1 MWPSNYIV
9 KLTRE
14 GKIFSGLTL
23 LIGIAA
29 VNTGNNLLYLI
40 LGMMSSFIITSGLL
54 STLSLRK
61 IQVHRTLPEHI
72 YAGKPFPVKV
82 TLANQKRFFPS
93 FSLLVEDL
101 SQEFSELPKAFFIK
115 VPAKSEVTLRYTL
128 MLGRR
133 GLHPLK
139 GLKVSTGY
147 PFGLCW
153 RARILDPKETV
164 LVYPKIEPIQKLSH
178 SFAFSEGEQEIP
190 RRGMG
195 TDFNGIRE
203 YAPGDSS
210 RLIHWKTT
218 AKSSRLMV
226 REFEDESRRRVTLI
240 VDTSRLPGWETGIEV
255 QNLIQQKL
263 DKAMDIAASYA
274 WHFLHQDFEVQ
285 LITPSET
292 VPFNQGLVHLFKILR
307 ILALLEPTPEQA
319 RTKLLATL
327 QKLDG
332 RSGLQILIS
341 LDGKT
346 PLIRNPRSIVGSSFS
361 APLLG
366 GEGSLSPHHPDQ
378 RLRTT
383 D

>member
-1 MWPSNYIV
+1 MRSSNYIV

-40 LGMMSSFIITSGLL
+40 LGMMASFIITSGLL

-61 IQVHRTLPEHI
+61 IQVQRTLPEHI
-72 YAGKPFPVKV
+72 YARKPFSVKV
-82 TLANQKRFFPS
+82 TLTNHKRLFPS

-101 SQEFSELPKAFFIK
+101 SQEFSEPPKAFFIK
-115 VPAKSEVTLRYTL
+115 IPAKGEVTLRYT
-128 MLGRR
+128 MVLGRR

-147 PFGLCW
+147 PFGLCL
-153 RARILDPKETV
+153 RARILDPKQRV
-164 LVYPKIEPIQKLSH
+164 LVYPKIEPIRELSD
-178 SFAFSEGEQEIP
+178 SLAFLEGEWQVD

-218 AKSSRLMV
+218 ARSSRLMV
-226 REFEDESRRRVTLI
+226 REFEDESRRRATLI
-240 VDTSRLPGWETGIEV
+240 VDPSYLPGWETEIGV
-255 QNLIQQKL
+255 QNLVQKL
-263 DKAMDIAASYA
+263 DDAMDMAASYA
-274 WHFLHQDFEVQ
+274 WHFLHQNFEVQ

-292 VPFNQGLVHLFKILR
+292 IPFHGGPHHLFKILR
-307 ILALLEPTPEQA
+307 VLALLEPTRGQA
-319 RTKLLATL
+319 RTRLLATV
-327 QKLDG
+327 QKLNG
-332 RSGLQILIS
+332 KGGLQILIGV
-341 LDGKT
+341 DGKT
-346 PLIRNPRSIVGSSFS
+346 PIFHSSGFVRGISSVPLNSPKGWTLNLNPR
-361 APLLG
+361 
-366 GEGSLSPHHPDQ
+366 
-378 RLRTT
+378 T
-383 D
+383 

>member
-61 IQVHRTLPEHI
+61 IQVQRTLPEHI
-72 YAGKPFPVKV
+72 YARKPFSVKV
-82 TLANQKRFFPS
+82 TLTNHKRLFPS

-115 VPAKSEVTLRYTL
+115 IPAKGEVTLRYTL
-128 MLGRR
+128 VLGRR
-133 GLHPLK
+133 GLHSLK

-147 PFGLCW
+147 PFGLCL
-153 RARILDPKETV
+153 RARILDPKQKV
-164 LVYPKIEPIQKLSH
+164 LVYPKIESIHGLSD
-178 SFAFSEGEQEIP
+178 SPAFLEGEQEVD

-203 YAPGDSS
+203 YTPGDSS
-210 RLIHWKTT
+210 RRIHWKTT

-226 REFEDESRRRVTLI
+226 REFEDESRRRATLI
-240 VDTSRLPGWETGIEV
+240 VDTSCPSEWEAEMGSQSLV
-255 QNLIQQKL
+255 QKL
-263 DKAMDIAASYA
+263 DDAVDMAASYA
-274 WHFLHQDFEVQ
+274 WHFLHQNFEVQ

-292 VPFNQGLVHLFKILR
+292 VSFNGGCVHLFKILR
-307 ILALLEPTPEQA
+307 VLALLEPTHGQA
-319 RTKLLATL
+319 RARLLAAA
-327 QKLDG
+327 QKLNG
-332 RSGLQILIS
+332 KGGLQILIG

-346 PLIRNPRSIVGSSFS
+346 SIFHSSGFIRGISSVRVDGHRPFQSIPIKDG
-361 APLLG
+361 P
-366 GEGSLSPHHPDQ
+366 
-378 RLRTT
+378 
-383 D
+383 

>member
-61 IQVHRTLPEHI
+61 IQVHRTLPEHL
-72 YAGKPFPVKV
+72 YAGKPFSVKV

-128 MLGRR
+128 MFGRR

-147 PFGLCW
+147 PFGLCL

-164 LVYPKIEPIQKLSH
+164 LVYPKIEPIHKLSP
-178 SFAFSEGEQEIP
+178 SFAFSEGEQEVP

-240 VDTSRLPGWETGIEV
+240 VDTSYLPGWETEMGV
-255 QNLIQQKL
+255 QSLVQKL
-263 DKAMDIAASYA
+263 DDAVDMAASYA

-285 LITPSET
+285 LITPSEM
-292 VPFNQGLVHLFKILR
+292 VPFHQGPAHLFKILR
-307 ILALLEPTPEQA
+307 ILALLEPTHEQA
-319 RTKLLATL
+319 RTKLLAIL
-327 QKLDG
+327 QKLEG

-346 PLIRNPRSIVGSSFS
+346 PLICNPRSIVGSSFS
-361 APLLG
+361 APFPSR
-366 GEGSLSPHHPDQ
+366 EGSLSPHHPDQ